1 MSTLLDILDRRITEK
16 RQAAKDLD
24 ARFPNLRIV
33 PKGIVAELEA
43 VRAEL
48 AAELEKVCSTN
59 NEQPSTVNS
68 STTLQFTAEDF
79 RNYCIK
85 NPGAPHDVCIAEVAN
100 AKLAAVLE
108 KSPVVFGHA
117 TIENEEVK
125 AIAFE
130 WTVGIA
136 PNAGITHSA
145 RLIDIQEIK
154 QHAGK

>member
-1 MSTLLDILDRRITEK
+1 LAPYAEGGDH
-16 RQAAKDLD
+16 D
-24 ARFPNLRIV
+24 AWSRHQ
-33 PKGIVAELEA
+33 ELVE
-43 VRAEL
+43 VRALL
-48 AAELEKVCSTN
+48 AAELAKT
-59 NEQPSTVNS
+59 P